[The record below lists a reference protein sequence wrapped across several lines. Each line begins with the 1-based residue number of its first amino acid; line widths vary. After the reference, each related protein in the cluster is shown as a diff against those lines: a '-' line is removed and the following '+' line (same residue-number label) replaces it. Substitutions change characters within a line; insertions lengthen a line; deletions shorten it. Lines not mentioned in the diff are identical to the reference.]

1 MRGGGHDVAVRD
13 RVLVQTGGDQTG
25 DVRHVHEKERVRL
38 VGDLAQAGEVD
49 GARIGGGAGEDHA
62 GLVLHGEA
70 FDLVVVE
77 AFGLGGDAV
86 GHDVEEV
93 AAEVHRMAV
102 REVSAVVEAHGE
114 HGVAGVQ
121 QREIH
126 RHVRLAARVGLHVRG
141 FGAEEFLR
149 AVDRELFHLVD
160 EFAAVVVAL
169 ARIAFGVLVGQDG
182 ALGGADG
189 RAREVFGGDEL
200 DAVELAVG
208 FLVDQRGDLRVG
220 GTNRGDV
227 VVGALFEDFQ
237 TAHVA
242 GVAGERGG
250 EPHFDELLHLRLV
263 HVVGGEDQ
271 HVRTVV
277 GAAGGGVLL
286 AERHDGADAVEAVGG
301 DDHARAAAAEQDAEL
316 DLALGDG
323 FRHRGT
329 EHGVV
334 VPGVVHRGPEVLHG
348 ESLAFEERDEFRF
361 QFESAVVG
369 GDAHGQPLGAVPVR
383 DLVHLCFLIDWLF
396 AVEKSMCKRP
406 FPPQV

>member
-1 MRGGGHDVAVRD
+1 MQA
-13 RVLVQTGGDQTG
+13 GGDQAG
-25 DVRHVHEKERVRL
+25 DVRHVDEEEGVRL
-38 VGDLAQAGEVD
+38 VGDLAQTGEVD
-49 GARIGGGAGEDHA
+49 GARIGGRAGEDHA

-149 AVDRELFHLVD
+149 AVDRELFHFVHK
-160 EFAAVVVAL
+160 FAAVVVAL

-182 ALGGADG
+182 ALGGADR
-189 RAREVFGGDEL
+189 RAREVLGGDQL

-208 FLVDQRGDLRVG
+208 FLVDQGGDLRVR
-220 GTNRGDV
+220 GTDRGDI
-227 VVGALFEDFQ
+227 VVGALFEDLK

-250 EPHFDELLHLRLV
+250 EPDLDELLHLRLV

-271 HVRTVV
+271 HV
-277 GAAGGGVLL
+277 
-286 AERHDGADAVEAVGG
+286 
-301 DDHARAAAAEQDAEL
+301 
-316 DLALGDG
+316 
-323 FRHRGT
+323 
-329 EHGVV
+329 
-334 VPGVVHRGPEVLHG
+334 
-348 ESLAFEERDEFRF
+348 
-361 QFESAVVG
+361 
-369 GDAHGQPLGAVPVR
+369 
-383 DLVHLCFLIDWLF
+383 
-396 AVEKSMCKRP
+396 
-406 FPPQV
+406 